1 MIGIECSNCSRMIDI
16 DTQVEPIKVT
26 CYLMMCR
33 ECQIDTKNRERDIKL
48 NKVLSLF
55 RDSHQVSRR
64 GLKEKIVNFLN
75 SIKKLN

>member
-33 ECQIDTKNRERDIKL
+33 ECQIDAKNNERDKKL
-48 NKVLSLF
+48 NKVL
-55 RDSHQVSRR
+55 RR
-64 GLKEKIVNFLN
+64 TTIERIKQWWNDVNIL
-75 SIKKLN
+75 

>member
-33 ECQIDTKNRERDIKL
+33 ECQIDAKNNERDKKL
-48 NKVLSLF
+48 NKVL
-55 RDSHQVSRR
+55 RR
-64 GLKEKIVNFLN
+64 TTIERIKQWWNDVNL
-75 SIKKLN
+75 L